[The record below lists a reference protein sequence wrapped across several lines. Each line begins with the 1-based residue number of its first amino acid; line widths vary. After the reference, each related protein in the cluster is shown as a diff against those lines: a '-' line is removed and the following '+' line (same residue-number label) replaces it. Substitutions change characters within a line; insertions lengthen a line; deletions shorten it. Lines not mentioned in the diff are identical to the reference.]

1 MKKTLIFLLFTF
13 ASYCQAQLSINDRSD
28 QQLILTTYEK
38 DGLNISYNFVNN
50 ESLSNILDDK
60 HYMGYLYAH
69 FRKNKSILEPIKDVN
84 RVKEAY
90 EQYLNEAKN
99 DTLLVNTLQRISDFS
114 LKPMEEKTTYKFSKI
129 LDFATKFIKI
139 TGITEKDQYTVRVC
153 SGHTNISDTQEE
165 RLADI
170 EAFCFV
176 TILKAF
182 AKKEGPLQ
190 TEVYKEFEKIVPLSM
205 GIDRNDR
212 LLRAQGAFFV
222 LMYQNETLRD
232 ILKEAYEKDKK
243 ILPFRIEY

>member
-1 MKKTLIFLLFTF
+1 MKKILIFLIFCF
-13 ASYCQAQLSINDRSD
+13 PASSNAQISINDRLD
-28 QQLILTTYEK
+28 QQLILTPYEK
-38 DGLNISYNFVNN
+38 DGLNISYHFKNSEPLF
-50 ESLSNILDDK
+50 NILDDK
-60 HYMGYLYAH
+60 HYIGYLYDH
-69 FRKNKSILEPIKDVN
+69 FRKNKNILEPIKDGN
-84 RVKEAY
+84 RIEEAF
-90 EQYLNEAKN
+90 EQYRNEVKK
-99 DTLLVNTLQRISDFS
+99 DTLLVNTLQRISELS
-114 LKPMEEKTTYKFSKI
+114 LKPIEEKPVYSFTKI

-139 TGITEKDQYTVRVC
+139 TGITEKDNYTVRVC
-153 SGHTNISDTQEE
+153 SGHTNLSETKEE

-182 AKKEGPLQ
+182 AIKDGPLQ
-190 TEVYKEFEKIVPLSM
+190 KEIYKEFAKIVPLSM

-232 ILKEAYEKDKK
+232 ILKEAYEKDKE